1 MTVLSSEII
10 LRAYRSAD
18 WPRLCAIHD
27 AARLDELR
35 LSVGVDAFLRLDE
48 TFQNEG
54 LFDGTVCVAEL
65 DGAVRGFVA
74 FGDGELTWLYVEPAF
89 YRRGIGRALVRHAV
103 AASGAD
109 IALELLDGNMPAQ
122 RLYESEGFSVA
133 HRVDGKLAGNEG
145 FAASGLVMK
154 RSGER
159 GEAG

>member
-1 MTVLSSEII
+1 MTRLSPQIA
-10 LRAYRSAD
+10 LRVYRPVD

-35 LSVGVDAFLRLDE
+35 LSVGIDAFLSLEE
-48 TFQNEG
+48 TYRNEG
-54 LFDGTVCVAEL
+54 LFDGAVCVAEV
-65 DGAVRGFVA
+65 DGVVRGFVA

-103 AASGAD
+103 AASGSE
-109 IALELLDGNMPAQ
+109 IELELLDGNQPA
-122 RLYESEGFSVA
+122 RSLYESEGFAVA

-154 RSGER
+154 RSRDCGRAE
-159 GEAG
+159 